1 MKRGDQDMFA
11 EEDEE
16 EAGFREEA
24 LKINE
29 VIINTSH
36 LLVTWIIPIIRLYTF
51 MYFVLCTLKVIY

>member
-1 MKRGDQDMFA
+1 MKRGDKDMFA

-51 MYFVLCTLKVIY
+51 MYFVLCTLKVI